1 MHSLQ
6 HTWQH
11 CATKSYLKQTFHCQ
25 RCIVVLYPHVEQ
37 LSEPHGWGY
46 VAYNLGKTD
55 TQQLGTMSRYSCDP
69 AMTQPQGQQSHDSM
83 FTNMRR
89 TYVHTCFPGCTAQ
102 GHGDIDSITFCHC
115 CCYDAVSDFALNAD
129 GDKNPWARVSVGLS
143 NMNLTSA
150 QAFIKLMKTS
160 GWHH

>member
-11 CATKSYLKQTFHCQ
+11 CATKSYLKQTFHCE

-102 GHGDIDSITFCHC
+102 GHGDIDSITFCHWC
-115 CCYDAVSDFALNAD
+115 WYDAIVVCGRRANTSHTTQCFMSIISQIMLLDLFQLLVTRHYLN
-129 GDKNPWARVSVGLS
+129 L
-143 NMNLTSA
+143 
-150 QAFIKLMKTS
+150 
-160 GWHH
+160 